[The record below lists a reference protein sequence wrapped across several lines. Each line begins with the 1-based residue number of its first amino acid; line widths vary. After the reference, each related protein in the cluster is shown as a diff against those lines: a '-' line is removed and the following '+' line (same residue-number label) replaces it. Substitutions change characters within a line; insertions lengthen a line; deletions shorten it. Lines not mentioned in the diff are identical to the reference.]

1 MQTIKSKFPPLPA
14 YRSTQQVHP
23 SPTIMALV
31 GHKKYFQ
38 PKELPISKE
47 NHKQHS
53 RESREDEPSI
63 ERELSSKRA
72 VSASHQRNQSCQQ
85 LLKRRSDRSPLVCSF
100 MEATDLPE
108 VSAKS
113 WALYEMR
120 SERLLFG
127 KRDYKRREMASL
139 TKIMN
144 LSTILDLLARYAI
157 DAKRVNLRAT
167 KSACS
172 MIGTTAELK

>member
-1 MQTIKSKFPPLPA
+1 
-14 YRSTQQVHP
+14 
-23 SPTIMALV
+23 
-31 GHKKYFQ
+31 
-38 PKELPISKE
+38 
-47 NHKQHS
+47 
-53 RESREDEPSI
+53 
-63 ERELSSKRA
+63 
-72 VSASHQRNQSCQQ
+72 
-85 LLKRRSDRSPLVCSF
+85 